1 MASSNQSIPW
11 PTLGFSLLGL
21 AWCGWMAFPT
31 SSPAPCLTSG
41 CALFRGSAIG
51 GVSLWWIGGA
61 CFFLITLLCLRG
73 KKAAAR
79 FLSMAALALDTV
91 LLLVMLFFAP
101 CFDCLVAAALFGL
114 VYYSLRGVRDGWFL
128 AENGPSLLLPVWFGL
143 FLANGIL
150 AADETLP
157 RHTLGGH
164 SRSEVR
170 LFFSPSCPACRE
182 ALVSFGESALL
193 YPVAEAS
200 GDVDGIVKLQA
211 LLNAGLSMREAVD
224 RSLDPSVPAPELS
237 FFRRA
242 LLHVQL
248 LRNKTLVLRQGFAS
262 LPLIQVNG
270 MPGFKAGSSGGRG
283 QNEAAPGGRA
293 IPREGRARLSG
304 SESRDPLHELLQS
317 AGELG
322 SCLQGADAAACGE
335 DRRSARP

>member
-1 MASSNQSIPW
+1 MASRNQSIPW
-11 PTLGFSLLGL
+11 LTLGFSLLGL

-31 SSPAPCLTSG
+31 STPTPCLTSG
-41 CALFRGSAIG
+41 CSMFRGSAVG

-61 CFFLITLLCLRG
+61 CFFLITILCLRG
-73 KKAAAR
+73 KKAEAR
-79 FLSMAALALDTV
+79 FLSMAALALDAV

-128 AENGPSLLLPVWFGL
+128 EENRPSLLLPVWFGL
-143 FLANGIL
+143 FLANCIF

-157 RHTLGGH
+157 RYTVGGH
-164 SRSEVR
+164 SRLEVR

-182 ALVSFGESALL
+182 ALISFGESALL

-200 GDVDGIVKLQA
+200 GDVDGIAKLQI
-211 LLNAGLSMREAVD
+211 LLSAGLPMREAVE

-237 FFRRA
+237 IFRKA

-248 LRNKTLVLRQGFAS
+248 LRNKALVLRQGFVS

-270 MPGFKAGSSGGRG
+270 MPGFVADSSKGRG
-283 QNEAAPGGRA
+283 QSEAAPGGRA
-293 IPREGRARLSG
+293 IPKESRARLTG
-304 SESRDPLHELLQS
+304 SESRDSLQELLQGV
-317 AGELG
+317 GELG
-322 SCLQGADAAACGE
+322 GCRQGADSSECGE
-335 DRRSARP
+335 QRRSARP